1 MREYV
6 VKRLLLMVPTAILAT
21 LIVFS
26 LMKLAPGDPATAI
39 LADLDVISQAEQ
51 ARVEETIRRQLGLD
65 QPLPIQYI
73 RWLGSVAR
81 LEFGESIYQYRPVKD
96 VVFERL
102 PRTMELGA
110 LIVLITALWSV
121 PAGIL
126 AAVQHNKM
134 TDQVLRVLSISGLSI
149 PNLWLGTLVIFIL
162 AWYFNWIPALRWS
175 PLTDDPIKNL
185 SHLIFPAV
193 IVASSA
199 GASIMRMTRSQMLEV
214 LREDYVRTARA
225 KGLGFNTVLVRHALR
240 NALLPVLTQFGGLMG
255 LMVSGVVVTETIF
268 QVPGMGR
275 AMVEAIGNRDYPI
288 IQGLVL
294 INIALIL
301 VVNLVV
307 DLLYSVVDP
316 RVRYS

>member
-6 VKRLLLMVPTAILAT
+6 IKRLLLMVPTAILAT

-126 AAVQHNKM
+126 AAVRHNQM
-134 TDQVLRVLSISGLSI
+134 ADQVLRVLSISGLSI
-149 PNLWLGTLVIFIL
+149 PNLWLGTLVIFVL
-162 AWYFNWIPALRWS
+162 AWYFNWIPAL
-175 PLTDDPIKNL
+175 PLEP
-185 SHLIFPAV
+185 SH
-193 IVASSA
+193 
-199 GASIMRMTRSQMLEV
+199 G
-214 LREDYVRTARA
+214 
-225 KGLGFNTVLVRHALR
+225 
-240 NALLPVLTQFGGLMG
+240 
-255 LMVSGVVVTETIF
+255 
-268 QVPGMGR
+268 
-275 AMVEAIGNRDYPI
+275 
-288 IQGLVL
+288 
-294 INIALIL
+294 
-301 VVNLVV
+301 
-307 DLLYSVVDP
+307 
-316 RVRYS
+316 

>member
-51 ARVEETIRRQLGLD
+51 DRVEETIRRQLGLD
-65 QPLPIQYI
+65 QPLPIQYL

-126 AAVQHNKM
+126 AAVRHNQM

-149 PNLWLGTLVIFIL
+149 PNLWLGTLVIFVL

-175 PLTDDPIKNL
+175 PLTDDPVANL

>member
-1 MREYV
+1 MREYI
-6 VKRLLLMVPTAILAT
+6 VKRMLLMVPTAILAT

-39 LADLDVISQAEQ
+39 LADLDVISQEEQ

-65 QPLPIQYI
+65 QPLPVQYI

-121 PAGIL
+121 PAGIY
-126 AAVQHNKM
+126 AAVRHNGM
-134 TDQVLRVLSISGLSI
+134 ADQVLRVLSISGLSI
-149 PNLWLGTLVIFIL
+149 PNLWLGTLVIFVL
-162 AWYFNWIPALRWS
+162 AWYFNWIPALRWT
-175 PLTDDPIKNL
+175 PLTDDPVKNL

>member
-1 MREYV
+1 
-6 VKRLLLMVPTAILAT
+6 
-21 LIVFS
+21 
-26 LMKLAPGDPATAI
+26 
-39 LADLDVISQAEQ
+39 
-51 ARVEETIRRQLGLD
+51 
-65 QPLPIQYI
+65 
-73 RWLGSVAR
+73 
-81 LEFGESIYQYRPVKD
+81 
-96 VVFERL
+96 
-102 PRTMELGA
+102 
-110 LIVLITALWSV
+110 
-121 PAGIL
+121 
-126 AAVQHNKM
+126 
-134 TDQVLRVLSISGLSI
+134 
-149 PNLWLGTLVIFIL
+149 
-162 AWYFNWIPALRWS
+162 
-175 PLTDDPIKNL
+175 
-185 SHLIFPAV
+185 
-193 IVASSA
+193 
-199 GASIMRMTRSQMLEV
+199 MLEV

-301 VVNLVV
+301 VVNLAV

>member
-6 VKRLLLMVPTAILAT
+6 IKRLLLMVPTAILAT

-121 PAGIL
+121 PAGIF
-126 AAVQHNKM
+126 AAVRHNQM
-134 TDQVLRVLSISGLSI
+134 ADQVLRVLSISGLSI
-149 PNLWLGTLVIFIL
+149 PNLWLGTLVIFVL

-175 PLTDDPIKNL
+175 PLTDDPVANL

-301 VVNLVV
+301 VVNLAV

>member
-1 MREYV
+1 MREYI

-39 LADLDVISQAEQ
+39 LADLDVISQEEQ

-65 QPLPIQYI
+65 QPLPVQYI
-73 RWLGSVAR
+73 RWLGAVAR

-110 LIVLITALWSV
+110 LIVLITALWSL
-121 PAGIL
+121 PAGIY
-126 AAVQHNKM
+126 AAVRHNGM
-134 TDQVLRVLSISGLSI
+134 ADQVLRVLSISGLSI
-149 PNLWLGTLVIFIL
+149 PNLWLGTLVIFVL
-162 AWYFNWIPALRWS
+162 AWYFNWIPALRWT
-175 PLTDDPIKNL
+175 PLTDNPVKNL

>member
-110 LIVLITALWSV
+110 LIVLITTLWSV

-126 AAVQHNKM
+126 AAVRHNQM

-149 PNLWLGTLVIFIL
+149 PNLWLGTLVIFVL

-175 PLTDDPIKNL
+175 PLTDDPVANL

-301 VVNLVV
+301 VVNLAV

>member
-51 ARVEETIRRQLGLD
+51 DRVEETIRRQLGLD

-126 AAVQHNKM
+126 AAVRHNQM

-149 PNLWLGTLVIFIL
+149 PNLWLGTLVIFVL

-175 PLTDDPIKNL
+175 PLTDDPVANL

>member
-6 VKRLLLMVPTAILAT
+6 IKRLLLMVPTAILAT

-126 AAVQHNKM
+126 AAVRHNQM
-134 TDQVLRVLSISGLSI
+134 ADQVLRVLSISGLSI
-149 PNLWLGTLVIFIL
+149 PNLWLGTLVIFVL

-175 PLTDDPIKNL
+175 PLTDDPVANL

-301 VVNLVV
+301 VVNLAV

>member
-126 AAVQHNKM
+126 AAVRHNQM

-149 PNLWLGTLVIFIL
+149 PNLWLGTLVIFVL

-175 PLTDDPIKNL
+175 PLTDDPVANL

-301 VVNLVV
+301 VVNLAV